1 LACAFAGVLASGI
14 VSAPLSLHALLL
26 AAIAWVYVGFA
37 LLDGRQGNVALE
49 GFVAFAFLA
58 LALLSLIYSPYLI
71 AAGFVAHGLWDLIHH
86 SRAVTTSVPTWYP
99 RFCAMYDFAY
109 AGLFVVLGLGT

>member
-26 AAIAWVYVGFA
+26 AAIAWIYVGFA

-86 SRAVTTSVPTWYP
+86 SRGVTTSVPTWYP